1 MIITIF
7 KNLNEV
13 DQRVRVNIKKI
24 ISLDDIINKPINNL
38 KIKINNKNEFNFL
51 SRILGQKGDVEVVFE
66 VFENNKKF
74 TLKLKNRRFVDK
86 NILNSIKNQGI
97 SATIL

>member
-38 KIKINNKNEFNFL
+38 KIKINNKNELNFL